1 MALVVKNEY
10 KVLYSRIFRDYLHST
25 PGTVFQSRIE
35 RPIGKKDIKKV
46 RMNAKIVLSNIS
58 YGYNRSKLILDNL
71 TLTINKNQKIVN
83 LEGSEL
89 KICGACMRTA

>member
-1 MALVVKNEY
+1 MILKMMALVVKNEY

-46 RMNAKIVLSNIS
+46 KF
-58 YGYNRSKLILDNL
+58 
-71 TLTINKNQKIVN
+71 IVN
-83 LEGSEL
+83 L
-89 KICGACMRTA
+89 KY